1 MRYSNYQN
9 HVYEVSNLGN
19 VKIDGKLIPYDKLSN
34 WGGYKEL
41 YWHNTV
47 HKAVARLFI
56 EKCQC
61 ECILTVDGKEKNL
74 IIPSGNKIHII
85 NIDTIDDLVENLVT
99 KTLEV
104 DMYENM
110 FEDESPEDSE
120 EYEDV
125 EGYDNYNTYERKIKE
140 DLCDDCKKGKK
151 NCK

>member
-1 MRYSNYQN
+1 M
-9 HVYEVSNLGN
+9 E
-19 VKIDGKLIPYDKLSN
+19 I
-34 WGGYKEL
+34 
-41 YWHNTV
+41 
-47 HKAVARLFI
+47 ARLFI

-85 NIDTIDDLVENLVT
+85 NIDTIDNLVENLVT

>member
-1 MRYSNYQN
+1 M
-9 HVYEVSNLGN
+9 
-19 VKIDGKLIPYDKLSN
+19 
-34 WGGYKEL
+34 GY
-41 YWHNTV
+41 
-47 HKAVARLFI
+47 
-56 EKCQC
+56 
-61 ECILTVDGKEKNL
+61 
-74 IIPSGNKIHII
+74 
-85 NIDTIDDLVENLVT
+85 TIDDLVENLVT